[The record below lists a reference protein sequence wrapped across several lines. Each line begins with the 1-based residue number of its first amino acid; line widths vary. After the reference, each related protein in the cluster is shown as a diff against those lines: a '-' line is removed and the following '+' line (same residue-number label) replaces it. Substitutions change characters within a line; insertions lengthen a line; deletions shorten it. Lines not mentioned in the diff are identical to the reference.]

1 MGSHLGLSSHGVMKR
16 VAGEDMDV
24 MEHAREQS
32 WFLGVKRDAQ
42 MAKIQETRHCGA
54 ILVEST
60 QVARGL
66 PRERI

>member
-42 MAKIQETRHCGA
+42 MAK
-54 ILVEST
+54 ST
-60 QVARGL
+60 QLELAHGVL
-66 PRERI
+66 LKVVT